1 MNYFMKNLRNEITL
15 ASSEKSMR
23 SYVSGTRDIGEAGDV
38 SEETVTAWIERLQ
51 ELTEG

>member
-15 ASSEKSMR
+15 ASSEKSVR
-23 SYVSGTRDIGEAGDV
+23 SYASGTRDIGEAGNV
-38 SEETVTAWIERLQ
+38 SEETITAWTERLQ